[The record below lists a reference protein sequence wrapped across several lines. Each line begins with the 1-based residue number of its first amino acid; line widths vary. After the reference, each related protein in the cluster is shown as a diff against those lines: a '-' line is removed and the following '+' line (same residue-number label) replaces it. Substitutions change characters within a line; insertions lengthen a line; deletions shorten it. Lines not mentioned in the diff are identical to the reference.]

1 MVSARCAL
9 ETYYHGSYGIY
20 RYLIVDYPDEPE
32 DDVSALCRF
41 DLVQVTYLSRSPNK
55 CECLF
60 EFIRYYQ
67 NIFTLTT

>member
-20 RYLIVDYPDEPE
+20 RYLIMDYPDEPE
-32 DDVSALCRF
+32 DDVSAMYRF
-41 DLVQVTYLSRSPNK
+41 DLARVNHQSRGPNK

-60 EFIRYYQ
+60 EFIH
-67 NIFTLTT
+67 F